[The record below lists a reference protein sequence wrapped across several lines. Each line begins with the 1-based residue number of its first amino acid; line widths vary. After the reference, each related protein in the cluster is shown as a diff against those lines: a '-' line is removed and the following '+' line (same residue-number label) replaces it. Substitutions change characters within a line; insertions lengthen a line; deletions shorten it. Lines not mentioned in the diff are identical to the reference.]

1 MAYRIAVGTS
11 DEVEID
17 QHFGSSRQ
25 FVVYEVSV
33 DGAITRL
40 EARRNETDGVM
51 GQHQEDRLR
60 RTAALIEDCGL
71 VLVSHIGPG
80 AVNLLK
86 HMGIDAQIGE
96 GPVDAALAKLLRFRR
111 RFMGGRQE
119 STEE

>member
-11 DEVEID
+11 DGVEID

-25 FVVYEVSV
+25 FVVYEVSD
-33 DGAITRL
+33 DGTIVCL
-40 EARRNETDGVM
+40 ESRRNETDGVM

-60 RTAALIEDCGL
+60 RTAILVEDCAL

-86 HMGIDAQIGE
+86 QMGIDAQIGE
-96 GPVDAALAKLLRFRR
+96 GPIDSALAKLLRFRR

-119 STEE
+119 NSGE